1 MSPEHASV
9 TIDFE
14 LDSEPIAGSLQ
25 HADGRT
31 TAFNGWIQLVSLLQ
45 AAATT
50 RLSQADPASNGNP
63 RSRQARR

>member
-1 MSPEHASV
+1 MSPDRARL

-25 HADGRT
+25 DADGRT

-50 RLSQADPASNGNP
+50 RLTQADPASNGNP
-63 RSRQARR
+63 GSRQPRR